1 MGAHTTGANGS
12 SFVVTPNPIAMLEWP
27 QWLFFAMFVLTLAA
41 QISLVY
47 LIVLLAGRS
56 REAADLLA

>member
-1 MGAHTTGANGS
+1 
-12 SFVVTPNPIAMLEWP
+12 MLEWP
-27 QWLFFAMFVLTLAA
+27 QWLFFAMFVLTLAP